1 MGKGACGKQD
11 LQGLAAAL
19 EATPVSVCVNAE
31 NWNDYTGGVMS
42 SAACGSSGASYQD
55 HCVLATGFNSTAP
68 TPYWIVKN
76 SWSTTWGEGG
86 YIYLDMSDDE
96 ALKAAAKREEMFL
109 RAVGGARS
117 THTLLVQYGSAG
129 CECNVP
135 KQIENFPREG
145 AHR

>member
-1 MGKGACGKQD
+1 MGWPTSQASIRCSRALYAKVTGYHYATTPCTKGRCRKQD
-11 LQGLAAAL
+11 LQALAAAL

-42 SAACGSSGASYQD
+42 SKACGSSGARYQD

-86 YIYLDMSDDE
+86 YIYLDMS
-96 ALKAAAKREEMFL
+96 KN
-109 RAVGGARS
+109 
-117 THTLLVQYGSAG
+117 T
-129 CECNVP
+129 
-135 KQIENFPREG
+135 
-145 AHR
+145 